1 MVFALPYTT
10 LLLMLL
16 NIMRTKR
23 KSLFGW
29 SNVFYNYSLQDFAKD
44 AWMPFLIAL
53 VLLAVAMLNNTDMYV
68 QVEKILD
75 LGISI
80 IPSMVALIVAAYTI
94 MLSFILSD
102 KVTSIKNKEGGADF
116 IQSINSGFAFCLL
129 ISILTIIM
137 MVLAKGICNM
147 QVEVEPTL
155 ADIINYVVY
164 FLFSFLLGYSVF
176 ILIGIVIDI
185 YNSGQTSLL

>member
-10 LLLMLL
+10 LLWMLL

-68 QVEKILD
+68 QVGK
-75 LGISI
+75 
-80 IPSMVALIVAAYTI
+80 Y
-94 MLSFILSD
+94 
-102 KVTSIKNKEGGADF
+102 
-116 IQSINSGFAFCLL
+116 
-129 ISILTIIM
+129 
-137 MVLAKGICNM
+137 
-147 QVEVEPTL
+147 
-155 ADIINYVVY
+155 
-164 FLFSFLLGYSVF
+164 
-176 ILIGIVIDI
+176 
-185 YNSGQTSLL
+185 

>member
-29 SNVFYNYSLQDFAKD
+29 SNVFYNYSLLDFAKD

-53 VLLAVAMLNNTDMYV
+53 VLLAVALLNHTDMYV

-147 QVEVEPTL
+147 QVEVESTL